1 VPRSQKAKSKKKSHL
16 AAELAA
22 AIRSGAFRPGEWLR
36 QIDLERQF
44 GATRFD
50 VRTALTE
57 LSLRGSVEH
66 FANRGYRVA
75 APDAGRL
82 AEMRVIR
89 SLLEVEA
96 AVTALPYIRG
106 PALAEIKTLAAR
118 FEREIAEGD
127 IVAQARANA
136 AFHDAIYRHAP
147 NRTLIELV
155 VEMRDRGRRWPIA
168 LWSSHAGLLRSAAD
182 HTRIVAAI
190 EARDPIALATEV
202 RDHIIG
208 SSANISESDDP
219 GKTTME
225 GGIRRAHDT
234 D

>member
-1 VPRSQKAKSKKKSHL
+1 VPESSKKPKSRKETRHL
-16 AAELAA
+16 AAEIAA

-36 QIDLERQF
+36 QIDLESQF
-44 GATRFD
+44 GANRFD

-57 LSLRGSVEH
+57 LAVRGSVEH
-66 FANRGYRVA
+66 IVNRGYRVA
-75 APDAGRL
+75 APDPGRL

-96 AVTALPYIRG
+96 AVTALPHIG
-106 PALAEIKTLAAR
+106 GAELAEIRTLALS

-155 VEMRDRGRRWPIA
+155 AEMRDRGRRWPIA
-168 LWSSHAGLLRSAAD
+168 LWSSHAASLRSATD
-182 HTRIVAAI
+182 HARIVAAL
-190 EARDPIALATEV
+190 EARNPVALAAAV

-208 SSANISESDDP
+208 SSANITESD
-219 GKTTME
+219 E
-225 GGIRRAHDT
+225 G
-234 D
+234 